1 MLQFSQLDC
10 TLHRILHTKLESIPM
25 NSLIKSYIKITFLF
39 TMLVGILSAQSSVQ
53 GTVTD
58 DNGNPLSGANVVVE
72 GTSLG
77 AAAASDGT
85 YQFDV
90 PAGTVGGQTVTLTTS
105 YIGHKSQSAQV
116 EVPATGS
123 VTQNFSLVIDAI
135 GLKAISVT
143 ALGFE
148 TNRDKQGSTSVSV
161 TPADMTRSGEAM
173 IMNSLAAKASNVIVN
188 AVSGDPGSGSS
199 IRIRG
204 NNTISGTSQP
214 LVVVDGMPINNSQIY
229 GNSSRFGGVTQQ
241 SRMNDL
247 NANDIK
253 SVEVLK
259 GASAA
264 ALWGSKAANGV
275 IVIQTKEGAAGSM
288 KMNYKHTTSFDEI
301 HERIP
306 MQTNYGQG
314 RSGKW
319 TTHAE
324 SWGDKIEDRSGGED
338 TYNKDKAY
346 FVSEVGDFT
355 QYTITQ
361 KNSKDTFV
369 DQNFNQIFGTGKL
382 EQDDFQVSGGDQSKT
397 YLFSYSRLRQDGMI
411 KNSFYDR
418 DNVRLNTNFKLSD
431 RVSMSSKV
439 GYTYS
444 TSNRIQR
451 GSNVS
456 GLMLGLLRTAPDFD
470 NTHYKGTYI
479 SGGTEYAGRHRAYRR
494 YVGGSSTNPIYNNPN
509 WTVNEQKN
517 ETRVNRFLMSN
528 EMNLNLRPGTE
539 IVLRGGLDQFT
550 DNRESFYP
558 PGTAGSSRNSGA
570 FDLARITNKETN
582 YDVIARQNVE
592 LGSSMSMVVTGG
604 WNLNDRAYSRSS
616 SFIDGFLVNTN
627 KWTTNVNTAAEASA
641 VSNSR
646 LFIRSTRA
654 YGVLSLDALDQIFV
668 NVSMANETHS
678 TISDSYMYPA
688 VDVAYQLTDLLGG
701 GGAISFAKVRVAW
714 GKVGVR
720 PGAHRFETLAE
731 SGFGYSSYSDPVSVG
746 QWGGGY
752 RVDDDKGNDK
762 LKPEVKTETEIGADF
777 RFFDDKFSLGFTS
790 YSNTV
795 EDMLISVALTPTYG
809 YDTQYANAASMENS
823 GLEIDGSWNVMNLAS
838 TGLDF
843 TFNWAKNENKVLDL
857 SGTDVLNLGSG
868 SVQSIARE
876 GYPIGTLW
884 GIGSRT
890 YKSADAANAD
900 GTNDG
905 VYHYTSDKSKVGN
918 FVLSAAGFPQITAR
932 KMVLGNPNPD
942 WRGTLGMTARWNNFT
957 VNMLFEHSE
966 GGEYSP
972 RTLWVLRRFGTTKD
986 TDNEVTLTKD
996 LLNVDGKT
1004 IPSGSTVRG
1013 FIEDFG
1019 GGEVLLDEAWFRHG
1033 IGGGFG
1039 DNQAYNFSIKD
1050 ATYSRIRELS
1060 LSYFMA
1066 SDGLKNLTG
1075 LSNLTFTA
1083 TGRNLFAWYKDLVGV
1098 DPGVNVGGIQT
1109 GSGLEYF
1116 SNPVTKSFLFSV
1128 SANF

>member
-1 MLQFSQLDC
+1 MNRYFKYSISLM
-10 TLHRILHTKLESIPM
+10 TLLG
-25 NSLIKSYIKITFLF
+25 LIY
-39 TMLVGILSAQSSVQ
+39 AQSSIQ

-58 DNGNPLSGANVVVE
+58 ASGDPLSGANVVVD
-72 GTSLG
+72 GTTVG
-77 AAAASDGT
+77 AAAAADGS
-85 YQFDV
+85 YRIDIG
-90 PAGTVGGQTVTLTTS
+90 PGTIGGQTVALTAS
-105 YIGHKSQSAQV
+105 YIGHSSQTV
-116 EVPATGS
+116 NVDVPTSGS
-123 VTQNFSLVIDAI
+123 VTQNFSLAVDAI

-148 TNRDKQGSTSVSV
+148 TDRDKQGSTSVSI
-161 TPADMTRSGEAM
+161 TPADMTRSGEAL

-214 LVVVDGMPINNSQIY
+214 LIIVDGMPINNSQIY

-241 SRMNDL
+241 SRMNDI
-247 NANDIK
+247 NSNDIK
-253 SVEVLK
+253 SVEILK

-264 ALWGSKAANGV
+264 ALWGSRAANGV
-275 IVIQTKEGAAGSM
+275 IVIQTKDGAAGRM
-288 KMNYKHTTSFDEI
+288 KMSYRHTSSFDEI

-306 MQTNYGQG
+306 AQTTYGQG
-314 RSGKW
+314 RNGVW

-324 SWGDKIEDRSGGED
+324 SWGDKIADRAGGAD

-346 FVSEVGDFT
+346 FVSEDGSFT
-355 QYTITQ
+355 QYTITS

-369 DQNFNQIFGTGKL
+369 DKNFNQIFGTGKL
-382 EQDDFQVSGGDQSKT
+382 LQDDFQVSGGDLTKT

-411 KNSFYDR
+411 KNSYYDR
-418 DNVRLNTNFKLSD
+418 DNVRLNTTFRLSD
-431 RVSMSSKV
+431 NVSMSSKV

-444 TSNRIQR
+444 NSNRIQR

-479 SGGTEYAGRHRAYRR
+479 SGGTQYTGRHRAYRR
-494 YVGGSSTNPIYNNPN
+494 YLGGSSTNPIYNNPN

-517 ETRVNRFLMSN
+517 ETRVNRLIMSN
-528 EMNLNLRPGTE
+528 EMNLTPFAGTE
-539 IVLRGGLDQFT
+539 LVLRGGLDQFT
-550 DNRESFYP
+550 DNREGFYP
-558 PGTAGSSRNSGA
+558 PGTGGSARNAGS
-570 FDLARITNKETN
+570 FDMARITNKETN

-616 SFIDGFLVNTN
+616 SFIDGFLVNTD
-627 KWTTNVNTAAEASA
+627 KWTTNVNTAAEASS

-646 LFIRSTRA
+646 LYIRSTRA
-654 YGVLSLDALDQIFV
+654 YGLLSLDALDQIFV
-668 NVSMANETHS
+668 NISMANETHS

-688 VDVAYQLTDLLGG
+688 VDVAYQLTDLLSGV
-701 GGAISFAKVRVAW
+701 GAISFAKVRVAW

-720 PGAHRFETLAE
+720 PSAHRFETLAE

-752 RVDDDKGNDK
+752 RVDDDKGNEN
-762 LKPEVKTETEIGADF
+762 LKPEVKTETEFGADF
-777 RFFDDKFSLGFTS
+777 RFMDDKFSLSFTS
-790 YSNTV
+790 YSNTID
-795 EDMLISVALTPTYG
+795 DMLISNALTPTYG
-809 YDTQYANAASMENS
+809 YDTQYSNAAKMENK
-823 GLEIDGSWNVMNLAS
+823 GLEIDGSWSVMS
-838 TGLDF
+838 GPTTGLDF

-857 SGTDVLNLGSG
+857 AGTDVLNLGSG

-876 GYPIGTLW
+876 GYPIGSLW
-884 GIGSRT
+884 GIGSQT
-890 YKSADAANAD
+890 ED
-900 GTNDG
+900 GTVNG
-905 VYHYTSDKSKVGN
+905 KFILDKN
-918 FVLSAAGFPQITAR
+918 GFPQITSG
-932 KMVLGNPNPD
+932 KMILGNPNPD
-942 WRGTLGMTARWNNFT
+942 WRGTMGMTARWNNFT

-966 GGEYSP
+966 GGDYSP
-972 RTLWVLRRFGTTKD
+972 RTLWVLRRFGTTTD
-986 TDNEVTLTKD
+986 TENEVTLTKD
-996 LLNVDGKT
+996 LVNVDGKT
-1004 IPSGSTVRG
+1004 IPSGTTVRG

-1019 GGEVLLDEAWFRHG
+1019 GGDVLLDEAWFRHG

-1060 LSYFMA
+1060 LSYFME
-1066 SDGLKNLTG
+1066 SDAITDMTG
-1075 LSNLTFTA
+1075 LSNLVFTA

>member
-1 MLQFSQLDC
+1 MNRYFKYSISLM
-10 TLHRILHTKLESIPM
+10 TLLG
-25 NSLIKSYIKITFLF
+25 
-39 TMLVGILSAQSSVQ
+39 LVYAQSSIQ

-58 DNGNPLSGANVVVE
+58 ASGDPLSGANVVVD
-72 GTSLG
+72 GTTVG
-77 AAAASDGT
+77 AAAAADGS
-85 YQFDV
+85 YRIDIG
-90 PAGTVGGQTVTLTTS
+90 PGTIGGQTVALTAS
-105 YIGHKSQSAQV
+105 YIGHSSQTV
-116 EVPATGS
+116 NVDVPLTGS
-123 VTQNFSLVIDAI
+123 VTQNYTLAIDAI

-161 TPADMTRSGEAM
+161 TPADMTRSGEAL
-173 IMNSLAAKASNVIVN
+173 IMNSLAAKASNVIVYS
-188 AVSGDPGSGSS
+188 VSGDPGSGSS

-247 NANDIK
+247 NPNDIK

-275 IVIQTKEGAAGSM
+275 IVIQTKTGAAGRM

-306 MQTNYGQG
+306 MQSTYGQG
-314 RSGKW
+314 RNGSW

-324 SWGDKIEDRSGGED
+324 SWGDKISDRAGGADEVD
-338 TYNKDKAY
+338 KAKAY
-346 FVSEVGDFT
+346 FVSDVDPSFT
-355 QYTITQ
+355 QHTITK
-361 KNSKDTFV
+361 KNSKDIYI
-369 DQNFNQIFGTGKL
+369 DKNFNAIFGTGKL
-382 EQDDFQVSGGDQSKT
+382 LQDDFQVSGGDLSKT

-411 KNSFYDR
+411 KNSYYDR
-418 DNVRLNTNFKLSD
+418 DNVRLNTSFRLSD
-431 RVSMSSKV
+431 KVSMTSKV

-444 TSNRIQR
+444 NSNRIQR

-479 SGGTEYAGRHRAYRR
+479 SGGTQYANRHRAYRR
-494 YVGGSSTNPIYNNPN
+494 YLGGSSTNPIYNNPN

-517 ETRVNRFLMSN
+517 ETRVNRLIMSN
-528 EMNLNLRPGTE
+528 EMNVTPFAGTE

-558 PGTAGSSRNSGA
+558 PGTAGSARNSGS
-570 FDLARITNKETN
+570 FDMARITNKETN

-592 LGSSMSMVVTGG
+592 LGSSMSMVATLG
-604 WNLNDRAYSRSS
+604 WNLNDRTYSRSS
-616 SFIDGFLVNTN
+616 SWIDGFLVNTD
-627 KWTTNVNTAAEASA
+627 KWTTNVNTAAEASS
-641 VSNSR
+641 VSNGR
-646 LFIRSTRA
+646 LYIRSTRA

-668 NVSMANETHS
+668 NISMANETHS

-688 VDVAYQLTDLLGG
+688 FDVAYQLTDLLSGV
-701 GGAISFAKVRVAW
+701 GAISFAKVRLAW

-720 PGAHRFETLAE
+720 PAAHRFETLAE

-752 RVDDDKGNDK
+752 RVDDDKGNEN
-762 LKPEVKTETEIGADF
+762 LKPEVKTETEFGADF
-777 RFFDDKFSLGFTS
+777 RFLDDKISLGFTS
-790 YSNTV
+790 YSNTID
-795 EDMLISVALTPTYG
+795 DMLISNALTPTYG
-809 YDTQYANAASMENS
+809 YDTQYSNAASMENK
-823 GLEIDGSWNVMNLAS
+823 GLEIDGSWSVMS
-838 TGLDF
+838 GPTTGLDF

-857 SGTDVLNLGSG
+857 AGTDVLNLGSG

-876 GYPIGTLW
+876 GYPIGSLW
-884 GIGSRT
+884 GIGSQT
-890 YKSADAANAD
+890 ED
-900 GTNDG
+900 GTVNGKFILD
-905 VYHYTSDKSKVGN
+905 N
-918 FVLSAAGFPQITAR
+918 NGFPQITSG
-932 KMVLGNPNPD
+932 KMILGNPNPD

-972 RTLWVLRRFGTTKD
+972 RTLWVLRRFGTTTD
-986 TDNEVTLTKD
+986 TENEVTLTKD
-996 LLNVDGKT
+996 LVNVDGKT
-1004 IPSGSTVRG
+1004 IPSGTTVRG

-1060 LSYFMA
+1060 LSYFMK
-1066 SDGLKNLTG
+1066 SDAITDMTG
-1075 LSNLTFTA
+1075 LSNLVFTA

>member
-1 MLQFSQLDC
+1 
-10 TLHRILHTKLESIPM
+10 M
-25 NSLIKSYIKITFLF
+25 NRHIKISLLF
-39 TMLVGILSAQSSVQ
+39 SIILGIASAQSSIE

-58 DNGNPLSGANVVVE
+58 INGNALVGANVLID
-72 GTSLG
+72 GTSVG
-77 AAAASDGT
+77 SAADTDGT
-85 YQFDV
+85 YQIDV
-90 PAGTVGGQTVTLTTS
+90 SSGTMGGNTVTLTAS
-105 YIGHKSQSAQV
+105 YIGHTSQSV
-116 EVPATGS
+116 SVDVPTSGS
-123 VTQNFSLVIDAI
+123 VTQNFSLAVDAI
-135 GLKAISVT
+135 GLKTVSVT

-161 TPADMTRSGEAM
+161 TPSDMTRSGEAL
-173 IMNSLAAKASNVIVN
+173 IMNSLSSKASNVIVN

-204 NNTISGTSQP
+204 NNTISGSSQP

-247 NANDIK
+247 NANDVK

-264 ALWGSKAANGV
+264 ALWGSRAANGV
-275 IVIQTKEGAAGSM
+275 IVIQTKDGAAGNM
-288 KMNYKHTTSFDEI
+288 KMSYKHTTSYDEI
-301 HERIP
+301 HEKIP
-306 MQTNYGQG
+306 MQTTYGQG
-314 RSGKW
+314 RNGVW

-324 SWGDKIEDRSGGED
+324 SWGDKIADRAGGAD

-346 FVSEVGDFT
+346 FVTEDGSFT

-369 DQNFNQIFGTGKL
+369 NSNFDQIFGTGKL
-382 EQDDFQVSGGDQSKT
+382 NQDDFQVSGGDQSKT

-411 KNSFYDR
+411 RNSFYDR
-418 DNVRLNTNFKLSD
+418 DNVRLNTRFKLSNKIT
-431 RVSMSSKV
+431 MSSKV

-444 TSNRIQR
+444 ESNRIQR
-451 GSNVS
+451 GSNVA
-456 GLMLGLLRTAPDFD
+456 GLMLGLLRNAPDFD
-470 NTHYKGTYI
+470 MTHYKGTYV
-479 SGGTEYAGRHRAYRR
+479 SGGTEYTNRHRAYRR
-494 YVGGSSTNPIYNNPN
+494 YLGGSSTNPIYSNPL
-509 WTVNEQKN
+509 WTVNEHKN
-517 ETRVNRFLMSN
+517 LTRVNRLMMSN
-528 EMNLNLRPGTE
+528 EMNITPFPGTE
-539 IVLRGGLDQFT
+539 VVLRGGLDQFT

-558 PGTAGSSRNSGA
+558 IGSAGSGINSGA
-570 FDLARITNKETN
+570 FDMARITNRETN

-592 LGSSMSMVVTGG
+592 LSSNISMVATAG
-604 WNLNDRAYSRSS
+604 WNLNDRKYSRSS
-616 SFIDGFLVNTN
+616 SWIDGFLVNTD
-627 KWTTNVNTAAEASA
+627 KHTTSVNTAAEASS
-641 VSNSR
+641 VSNGR
-646 LFIRSTRA
+646 LFLRSTRA

-668 NVSMANETHS
+668 NVSMASETHS
-678 TISDSYMYPA
+678 TISDSYNYPA
-688 VDVAYQLTDLLGG
+688 VDVAYQMTDLLSGVG
-701 GGAISFAKVRVAW
+701 FISFAKLRVAY
-714 GKVGVR
+714 GQVGVR

-752 RVDDDKGNDK
+752 RVDDDKGNPE
-762 LKPEVKTETEIGADF
+762 LKPEVKTETEFGVDF
-777 RFFDDKFSLGFTS
+777 RFMDDKLSLSLTS
-790 YSNTV
+790 YQNEIT
-795 EDMLISVALTPTYG
+795 DMLISNALTPTSG
-809 YDTQYANAASMENS
+809 YDTQYSNSASMENK
-823 GLEIDGSWNVMNLAS
+823 GLEIDGSWSVMNEAT
-838 TGLDF
+838 TGLDLS
-843 TFNWAKNENKVLDL
+843 FNWATNKNKVLSL

-868 SVQSIARE
+868 SVNSVARE
-876 GYPIGTLW
+876 GYPIGSLW
-884 GIGSRT
+884 GIGSQT
-890 YKSADAANAD
+890 VD
-900 GTNDG
+900 GTVNGKFILD
-905 VYHYTSDKSKVGN
+905 DN
-918 FVLSAAGFPQITAR
+918 GFPQITPT
-932 KMVLGNPNPD
+932 KMILGDPNPD
-942 WRGTLGMTARWNNFT
+942 WRGTLGLTARLSNFT

-972 RTLWVLRRFGTTKD
+972 RTLWVLRRFGTTSD

-996 LLNVDGKT
+996 LKNVDGKV
-1004 IPSGSTVRG
+1004 IPSGTTVRG
-1013 FIEDFG
+1013 FIKDFG
-1019 GGEVLLDEAWFRHG
+1019 GGDVLLDEAWFRHG

-1060 LSYFMA
+1060 LSYLMK
-1066 SDGLKNLTG
+1066 SDAITDMTG
-1075 LSNLTFTA
+1075 LNSLTFTA

>member
-1 MLQFSQLDC
+1 
-10 TLHRILHTKLESIPM
+10 M
-25 NSLIKSYIKITFLF
+25 NRNIKISLLF
-39 TMLVGILSAQSSVQ
+39 SIIMGIASAQSTIQ

-58 DNGNPLSGANVVVE
+58 INGNVLAGANVLID
-72 GTSLG
+72 GTSVG
-77 AAAASDGT
+77 AAAAADGS
-85 YQFDV
+85 YRIDIG
-90 PAGTVGGQTVTLTTS
+90 PGTIGGQTVALIAS
-105 YIGHKSQSAQV
+105 YIGHSSQTV
-116 EVPATGS
+116 NVDVPTSGS
-123 VTQNFSLVIDAI
+123 VTQNFSLAVDAI

-161 TPADMTRSGEAM
+161 TPADMTRSGEAL

-214 LVVVDGMPINNSQIY
+214 LIIVDGMPINNSQIY

-241 SRMNDL
+241 SRMNDI
-247 NANDIK
+247 NSNDIK
-253 SVEVLK
+253 SVEILK

-264 ALWGSKAANGV
+264 ALWGSRAANGV
-275 IVIQTKEGAAGSM
+275 IVIQTKDGAAGRM
-288 KMNYKHTTSFDEI
+288 KMSYRHTSSFDEI

-306 MQTNYGQG
+306 AQTTYGQG
-314 RSGKW
+314 RNGVW

-324 SWGDKIEDRSGGED
+324 SWGDKIADRAGGAD

-346 FVSEVGDFT
+346 FVSEDGSFT
-355 QYTITQ
+355 QYTITS

-369 DQNFNQIFGTGKL
+369 DKNFNQIFGTGKL
-382 EQDDFQVSGGDQSKT
+382 LQDDFQVSGGDLNKT

-411 KNSFYDR
+411 KNSYYDR
-418 DNVRLNTNFKLSD
+418 DNVRLNTTFRLSD
-431 RVSMSSKV
+431 NVSMSSKV

-444 TSNRIQR
+444 NSNRIQR

-479 SGGTEYAGRHRAYRR
+479 SGGTQYTGRHRAYRR
-494 YVGGSSTNPIYNNPN
+494 YLGGSSTNPIYNNPN

-517 ETRVNRFLMSN
+517 ETRVNRLIMSN
-528 EMNLNLRPGTE
+528 EMNLTPFAGTE
-539 IVLRGGLDQFT
+539 LVLRGGLDQFT

-558 PGTAGSSRNSGA
+558 PGSAGSAKNSGS
-570 FDLARITNKETN
+570 FDMARITNKETN

-592 LGSSMSMVVTGG
+592 LGSSMSMVATLG

-616 SFIDGFLVNTN
+616 SWIDGFLVNTD
-627 KWTTNVNTAAEASA
+627 KWTTNVNTAAEASS
-641 VSNSR
+641 VSNGR
-646 LFIRSTRA
+646 LYIRSTRA
-654 YGVLSLDALDQIFV
+654 YGLLSLDALDQIFV
-668 NVSMANETHS
+668 NISMANETHS

-688 VDVAYQLTDLLGG
+688 VDVAYQLTDLLSGV
-701 GGAISFAKVRVAW
+701 GAISFAKVRVAW

-720 PGAHRFETLAE
+720 PSAHRFETLAE

-762 LKPEVKTETEIGADF
+762 LKPEVKTETEFGADF
-777 RFFDDKFSLGFTS
+777 RFMDDKFSLSFTS
-790 YSNTV
+790 YSNIID
-795 EDMLISVALTPTYG
+795 DMLISNALTPTYG
-809 YDTQYANAASMENS
+809 YDTQYSNAAKMENK
-823 GLEIDGSWNVMNLAS
+823 GLEIDGSWSVMS
-838 TGLDF
+838 GPTTGLDF

-857 SGTDVLNLGSG
+857 AGTDVLNLGSG
-868 SVQSIARE
+868 SVQSIAKE

-884 GIGSRT
+884 GIGSQT
-890 YKSADAANAD
+890 ED
-900 GTNDG
+900 GTVNG
-905 VYHYTSDKSKVGN
+905 KFILDKN
-918 FVLSAAGFPQITAR
+918 GFPQITAR

-942 WRGTLGMTARWNNFT
+942 WRGTMGMTARWNNFT

-966 GGEYSP
+966 GGDYSP
-972 RTLWVLRRFGTTKD
+972 RTLWVLRRFGTTTD
-986 TDNEVTLTKD
+986 TENEVTLTKD
-996 LLNVDGKT
+996 LVNVDGKT
-1004 IPSGSTVRG
+1004 IPSGTTVRG

-1019 GGEVLLDEAWFRHG
+1019 GGDVLLDEAWFRHG

-1060 LSYFMA
+1060 LSYFME
-1066 SDGLKNLTG
+1066 SDAITNMTG
-1075 LSNLTFTA
+1075 LSNIVFTA

>member
-1 MLQFSQLDC
+1 
-10 TLHRILHTKLESIPM
+10 M
-25 NSLIKSYIKITFLF
+25 NRNIKISLLF
-39 TMLVGILSAQSSVQ
+39 SIIMGIASAQSTIQ

-58 DNGNPLSGANVVVE
+58 INGNVLAGANVLID
-72 GTSLG
+72 GTSVG
-77 AAAASDGT
+77 AAAAADGS
-85 YQFDV
+85 YRIDIG
-90 PAGTVGGQTVTLTTS
+90 PGTIGGQTVALIAS
-105 YIGHKSQSAQV
+105 YIGHSSQTV
-116 EVPATGS
+116 NVDVPTSGS
-123 VTQNFSLVIDAI
+123 VTQNFSLAVDAI

-148 TNRDKQGSTSVSV
+148 TNRDKQGSTSVSI
-161 TPADMTRSGEAM
+161 TPADMTRSGEAL

-214 LVVVDGMPINNSQIY
+214 LIIVDGMPINNSQIY

-241 SRMNDL
+241 SRMNDI
-247 NANDIK
+247 NSNDIK
-253 SVEVLK
+253 SVEILK

-264 ALWGSKAANGV
+264 ALWGSRAANGV
-275 IVIQTKEGAAGSM
+275 IVIQTKDGAAGRM
-288 KMNYKHTTSFDEI
+288 KMSYRHTSSFDEI

-306 MQTNYGQG
+306 AQTTYGQG
-314 RSGKW
+314 RNGVW

-324 SWGDKIEDRSGGED
+324 SWGDKIADRAGGAD

-346 FVSEVGDFT
+346 FVSEDGSFT
-355 QYTITQ
+355 QYTITS

-369 DQNFNQIFGTGKL
+369 DKNFNQIFGTGKL
-382 EQDDFQVSGGDQSKT
+382 LQDDFQVSGGDLNKT

-411 KNSFYDR
+411 KNSYYDR
-418 DNVRLNTNFKLSD
+418 DNVRLNTTFRLSD
-431 RVSMSSKV
+431 NVSMSSKV

-444 TSNRIQR
+444 NSNRIQR

-479 SGGTEYAGRHRAYRR
+479 SGGTQYTGRHRAYRR
-494 YVGGSSTNPIYNNPN
+494 YLGGSSTNPIYNNPN

-517 ETRVNRFLMSN
+517 ETRVNRLIMSN
-528 EMNLNLRPGTE
+528 EMNLTPFAGTE
-539 IVLRGGLDQFT
+539 LVLRGGLDQFT

-558 PGTAGSSRNSGA
+558 PGSAGSAKNSGS
-570 FDLARITNKETN
+570 FDMARITNKETN

-592 LGSSMSMVVTGG
+592 LGSSMSMVATLG

-616 SFIDGFLVNTN
+616 SWIDGFLVNTD
-627 KWTTNVNTAAEASA
+627 KWTTNVNTAAEASS

-646 LFIRSTRA
+646 LYIRSTRA
-654 YGVLSLDALDQIFV
+654 YGLLSLDALEQIFV
-668 NVSMANETHS
+668 NISMANETHS

-688 VDVAYQLTDLLGG
+688 VDVAYQLTDLLSGV
-701 GGAISFAKVRVAW
+701 GAISFAKVRVAW

-720 PGAHRFETLAE
+720 PSAHRFETLAE

-762 LKPEVKTETEIGADF
+762 LKPEVKTETEFGADF
-777 RFFDDKFSLGFTS
+777 RFMDDKFSLSFTS
-790 YSNTV
+790 YSNTID
-795 EDMLISVALTPTYG
+795 DMLISNALTPTYG
-809 YDTQYANAASMENS
+809 YDTQYSNAAKMENK
-823 GLEIDGSWNVMNLAS
+823 GLEIDGSWSVMS
-838 TGLDF
+838 GPTTGLDF

-857 SGTDVLNLGSG
+857 AGTDVLNLGSG

-876 GYPIGTLW
+876 GYPIGSLW
-884 GIGSRT
+884 GIGSQT
-890 YKSADAANAD
+890 ED
-900 GTNDG
+900 GTVNG
-905 VYHYTSDKSKVGN
+905 KFILDKN
-918 FVLSAAGFPQITAR
+918 GFPQITAR

-942 WRGTLGMTARWNNFT
+942 WRGTMGMTARWNNFT

-966 GGEYSP
+966 GGDYSP
-972 RTLWVLRRFGTTKD
+972 RTLWVLRRFGTTTD
-986 TDNEVTLTKD
+986 TENEVTLTKD
-996 LLNVDGKT
+996 LVNVDGKT
-1004 IPSGSTVRG
+1004 IPSGTTVRG

-1019 GGEVLLDEAWFRHG
+1019 GGDVLLDEAWFRHG

-1060 LSYFMA
+1060 LSYFME
-1066 SDGLKNLTG
+1066 SDAITNMTG
-1075 LSNLTFTA
+1075 LSNIVFTA

>member
-1 MLQFSQLDC
+1 
-10 TLHRILHTKLESIPM
+10 M
-25 NSLIKSYIKITFLF
+25 NRHIKISLLF
-39 TMLVGILSAQSSVQ
+39 SIILGIASAQSSIE

-58 DNGNPLSGANVVVE
+58 INGNALVGANVLID
-72 GTSLG
+72 GTSVG
-77 AAAASDGT
+77 SAADTDGT
-85 YQFDV
+85 YRIDV
-90 PAGTVGGQTVTLTTS
+90 SSGTMGGNTVTLTAS
-105 YIGHKSQSAQV
+105 YIGHTSQSV
-116 EVPATGS
+116 SVDVPTSGS
-123 VTQNFSLVIDAI
+123 VTQNFSLAVDAI
-135 GLKAISVT
+135 GLKTVSVT

-161 TPADMTRSGEAM
+161 TPSDMTRSGEAL
-173 IMNSLAAKASNVIVN
+173 IMNSLSSKASNVIVN

-204 NNTISGTSQP
+204 NNTISGSSQP

-247 NANDIK
+247 NANDVK

-275 IVIQTKEGAAGSM
+275 IVIQTKDGAAGNM
-288 KMNYKHTTSFDEI
+288 KMSYKHTTSYDEI
-301 HERIP
+301 HEKIP
-306 MQTNYGQG
+306 MQTTYGQG
-314 RSGKW
+314 RNGVW

-324 SWGDKIEDRSGGED
+324 SWGDKISERAGGAD

-346 FVSEVGDFT
+346 FVTEDGSFT

-369 DQNFNQIFGTGKL
+369 NSNFNQIFGTGKL
-382 EQDDFQVSGGDQSKT
+382 NQDDFQVSGGDQSKT

-411 KNSFYDR
+411 RNSFYDR
-418 DNVRLNTNFKLSD
+418 DNVRLNTRFKLSNKIT
-431 RVSMSSKV
+431 MSSKV

-444 TSNRIQR
+444 ESNRIQR
-451 GSNVS
+451 GSNVA
-456 GLMLGLLRTAPDFD
+456 GLMLGLLRNAPDFD
-470 NTHYKGTYI
+470 MTHYKGTYV
-479 SGGTEYAGRHRAYRR
+479 SGGTEYTNRHRAYRR
-494 YVGGSSTNPIYNNPN
+494 YLGGSSTNPIYSNPL
-509 WTVNEQKN
+509 WTVNEHKN
-517 ETRVNRFLMSN
+517 LTRVNRLMMSN
-528 EMNLNLRPGTE
+528 EMNITPLPGTE
-539 IVLRGGLDQFT
+539 VVLRGGLDQFT

-558 PGTAGSSRNSGA
+558 IGSAGSGINSGA
-570 FDLARITNKETN
+570 FDMARITNRETN

-592 LGSSMSMVVTGG
+592 LSSNISMVATAG
-604 WNLNDRAYSRSS
+604 WNLNDRKYSRSS
-616 SFIDGFLVNTN
+616 SWIDGFLVNTD
-627 KWTTNVNTAAEASA
+627 KHTTSVNTAAEASS
-641 VSNSR
+641 VSNGR
-646 LFIRSTRA
+646 LLLRSTRA

-668 NVSMANETHS
+668 NVSMASETHS
-678 TISDSYMYPA
+678 TISKAYNYPA
-688 VDVAYQLTDLLGG
+688 VDVAYQMTDLLNGMSSF
-701 GGAISFAKVRVAW
+701 ISFAKLRVAY
-714 GKVGVR
+714 GQVGVR

-752 RVDDDKGNDK
+752 RVDDDKGNPE
-762 LKPEVKTETEIGADF
+762 LKPEVKTETEFGVDF
-777 RFFDDKFSLGFTS
+777 RFMDDKLSLSLTS
-790 YSNTV
+790 YQNKIT
-795 EDMLISVALTPTYG
+795 DMLISNALTPTSG
-809 YDTQYANAASMENS
+809 YDTQYSNSASMENK
-823 GLEIDGSWNVMNLAS
+823 GLEIDGSWSVMNEAT
-838 TGLDF
+838 TGLDLS
-843 TFNWAKNENKVLDL
+843 FNWATNKNKVLSL

-868 SVQSIARE
+868 SVNSVARE
-876 GYPIGTLW
+876 GYPIGSLW
-884 GIGSRT
+884 GIGSQT
-890 YKSADAANAD
+890 VD
-900 GTNDG
+900 GTVNGKFILD
-905 VYHYTSDKSKVGN
+905 DN
-918 FVLSAAGFPQITAR
+918 GFPQITPT
-932 KMVLGNPNPD
+932 KMILGDPNPD
-942 WRGTLGMTARWNNFT
+942 WRGTLGLTARLSNFT

-972 RTLWVLRRFGTTKD
+972 RTLWVLRRFGTTSD

-996 LLNVDGKT
+996 LKNVDGKT
-1004 IPSGSTVRG
+1004 IPSGTTVRG

-1019 GGEVLLDEAWFRHG
+1019 GGDVLLDEAWFRHG

-1060 LSYFMA
+1060 LSYLMK
-1066 SDGLKNLTG
+1066 SDAITDMTG
-1075 LSNLTFTA
+1075 LNSLTFTA

>member
-1 MLQFSQLDC
+1 
-10 TLHRILHTKLESIPM
+10 M
-25 NSLIKSYIKITFLF
+25 NRNIKISLLF
-39 TMLVGILSAQSSVQ
+39 SIIMGIASAQSTIQ

-58 DNGNPLSGANVVVE
+58 INGNVLAGANVLID
-72 GTSLG
+72 GTSVG
-77 AAAASDGT
+77 AAAAADGS
-85 YQFDV
+85 YRIDIG
-90 PAGTVGGQTVTLTTS
+90 PGTIGGQTVALIAS
-105 YIGHKSQSAQV
+105 YIGHSSQTV
-116 EVPATGS
+116 NVDVPTSGS
-123 VTQNFSLVIDAI
+123 VTQNFSLAVDAI

-148 TNRDKQGSTSVSV
+148 TDRDKQGSTSVSI
-161 TPADMTRSGEAM
+161 TPADMTRSGEAL

-214 LVVVDGMPINNSQIY
+214 LIIVDGMPINNSQIY

-241 SRMNDL
+241 SRMNDI
-247 NANDIK
+247 NSNDIK
-253 SVEVLK
+253 SVEILK

-264 ALWGSKAANGV
+264 ALWGSRAANGV
-275 IVIQTKEGAAGSM
+275 IVIQTKDGAAGRM
-288 KMNYKHTTSFDEI
+288 KMSYRHTSSFDEI

-306 MQTNYGQG
+306 AQTTYGQG
-314 RSGKW
+314 RNGVW

-324 SWGDKIEDRSGGED
+324 SWGDKIADRAGGAD

-346 FVSEVGDFT
+346 FVSEDGSFT
-355 QYTITQ
+355 QYTITS

-369 DQNFNQIFGTGKL
+369 DKNFNQIFGTGKL
-382 EQDDFQVSGGDQSKT
+382 LQDDFQVSGGDLNKT

-411 KNSFYDR
+411 KNSYYDR
-418 DNVRLNTNFKLSD
+418 DNVRLNTTFRLSD
-431 RVSMSSKV
+431 NVSMSSKV

-444 TSNRIQR
+444 NSNRIQR

-479 SGGTEYAGRHRAYRR
+479 SGGTQYTGRHRAYRR
-494 YVGGSSTNPIYNNPN
+494 YLGGSSTNPIYNNPN

-517 ETRVNRFLMSN
+517 ETRVNRLIMSN
-528 EMNLNLRPGTE
+528 EMNLTPFAGTE
-539 IVLRGGLDQFT
+539 LVLRGGLDQFT

-558 PGTAGSSRNSGA
+558 PGSAGSAKNSGS
-570 FDLARITNKETN
+570 FDMARITNKETN

-592 LGSSMSMVVTGG
+592 LGSSMSMVATLG

-616 SFIDGFLVNTN
+616 SWIDGFLVNTD
-627 KWTTNVNTAAEASA
+627 KWTTNVNTAAEASS
-641 VSNSR
+641 VSNGR
-646 LFIRSTRA
+646 LYIRSTRA
-654 YGVLSLDALDQIFV
+654 YGLLSLDALDQIFV
-668 NVSMANETHS
+668 NISMANETHS

-688 VDVAYQLTDLLGG
+688 VDVAYQLTDLLSGV
-701 GGAISFAKVRVAW
+701 GAISFAKVRVAW

-720 PGAHRFETLAE
+720 PSAHRFETLAE

-762 LKPEVKTETEIGADF
+762 LKPEVKTETEFGADF
-777 RFFDDKFSLGFTS
+777 RFMDDKFSLSFTS
-790 YSNTV
+790 YSNIID
-795 EDMLISVALTPTYG
+795 DMLISNALTPTYG
-809 YDTQYANAASMENS
+809 YDTQYSNAAKMENK
-823 GLEIDGSWNVMNLAS
+823 GLEIDGSWSVMS
-838 TGLDF
+838 GPTTGLDF

-857 SGTDVLNLGSG
+857 AGTDVLNLGSG
-868 SVQSIARE
+868 SVQSIAKE

-884 GIGSRT
+884 GIGSQT
-890 YKSADAANAD
+890 ED
-900 GTNDG
+900 GTVNG
-905 VYHYTSDKSKVGN
+905 KFILDKN
-918 FVLSAAGFPQITAR
+918 GFPQITSG
-932 KMVLGNPNPD
+932 KMILGNPNPD
-942 WRGTLGMTARWNNFT
+942 WRGTMGMTARWNNFT

-966 GGEYSP
+966 GGDYSP
-972 RTLWVLRRFGTTKD
+972 RTLWVLRRFGTTTD
-986 TDNEVTLTKD
+986 TENEVTLTKD
-996 LLNVDGKT
+996 LVNVDGKT
-1004 IPSGSTVRG
+1004 IPSGTTVRG

-1019 GGEVLLDEAWFRHG
+1019 GGDVLLDEAWFRHG

-1060 LSYFMA
+1060 LSYFME
-1066 SDGLKNLTG
+1066 SDAITNMTG
-1075 LSNLTFTA
+1075 LSNIVFTA